1 MRISDWSSD
10 VCSSDLDSLSP
21 KIRPCLARAGSPKHY
36 ASGSGRRQALEL
48 SAYIFGRWILRTHL
62 MKQRTGSAASEGRH
76 RGGIA
81 KAHDLHFGVEYW
93 PEETI
98 LSHPDFP
105 EARRVYLYQVL
116 ALSGDDIL
124 LNKLLM
130 EAARTVI

>member
-76 RGGIA
+76 RGGIS
-81 KAHDLHFGVEYW
+81 KAHDLHFRS
-93 PEETI
+93 EESRLGKECVSTFRSRW
-98 LSHPDFP
+98 SHC
-105 EARRVYLYQVL
+105 L
-116 ALSGDDIL
+116 IK
-124 LNKLLM
+124 NK
-130 EAARTVI
+130 